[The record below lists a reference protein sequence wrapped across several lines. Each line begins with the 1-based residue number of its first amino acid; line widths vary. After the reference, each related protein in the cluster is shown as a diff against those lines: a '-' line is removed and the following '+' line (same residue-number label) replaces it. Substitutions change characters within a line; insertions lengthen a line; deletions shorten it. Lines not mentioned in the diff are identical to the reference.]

1 MENIGPLMI
10 DLAGLELTEEEV
22 ELLAHPLVGGVIL
35 FSRNYQSAE
44 QVMVLTAAIR
54 QINPNLLIAVDQE
67 GGRVQRFREGFT
79 RLPAMR
85 RLGELYDKDPNRASQ
100 LVETCGWL
108 MAMELL
114 AVGVDFSFA
123 PVLDLDLGESVV
135 IGDRAFHSDPEVV
148 INLAQLFI
156 YGMEKAGMASTGKH
170 FPGHGSVALDSHVD
184 IPIDERSYAAIVE
197 RDLKPFLGLISAGLN
212 AIMPAHIIFP
222 AVDQL
227 PVGFSKKWLQ
237 TILRGQLNFE
247 GVIFSDDLVMEG
259 AKVVGNIVKR
269 AELALAAGCD
279 MLLICNH
286 RTSVLELLEA
296 WQSKINNFP
305 YSPRLKKMRGLPNY
319 TREILLENPN
329 WQQASKT
336 IKTFCEAEP

>member
-1 MENIGPLMI
+1 
-10 DLAGLELTEEEV
+10 
-22 ELLAHPLVGGVIL
+22 
-35 FSRNYQSAE
+35 
-44 QVMVLTAAIR
+44 
-54 QINPNLLIAVDQE
+54 
-67 GGRVQRFREGFT
+67 
-79 RLPAMR
+79 
-85 RLGELYDKDPNRASQ
+85 
-100 LVETCGWL
+100 
-108 MAMELL
+108 
-114 AVGVDFSFA
+114 
-123 PVLDLDLGESVV
+123 
-135 IGDRAFHSDPEVV
+135 
-148 INLAQLFI
+148 
-156 YGMEKAGMASTGKH
+156 MASTGKH